1 MRKSVCNKRKLRG
14 RARPRNGD
22 ISLFQRF
29 LKMGASTADCIWQR
43 AESIPELLNPE
54 RSTIMKYR
62 LLGKSGLRVSEAALG
77 TMTFGDEWGWG
88 SPKAEAQKVYETY
101 RDAGGNFID
110 TANFYTNGTSETFL
124 GEFMQG
130 HRESVVLATK
140 YSNAAPGNDPNAA
153 GNHRKSMMQ
162 AVEASLKR
170 LQTDYID
177 LYWVHIWDGITP
189 VEEVMRGLDDLVRQG
204 KILHAGISDAPAWWV
219 AQANTLAEVRGWTQF
234 IGLQIEYSLIERTV
248 ERELI
253 PMAKTLNVG
262 VLAWSPLARGVL
274 SGKYHGEGKADGGRM
289 TNEGMKDFLPEEKR
303 AARIISALKAVSEQ
317 VGRSMAQVAL
327 AWLRYQTVPVIPII
341 GARKVS
347 QLQDNLASLDLELSA
362 EQLKSLDGAAESSS
376 VSPRVFTTEKWFVQL
391 GTAACGIACCSKC
404 GTSCRIVMRVLT

>member
-1 MRKSVCNKRKLRG
+1 
-14 RARPRNGD
+14 
-22 ISLFQRF
+22 
-29 LKMGASTADCIWQR
+29 
-43 AESIPELLNPE
+43 
-54 RSTIMKYR
+54 MKYR

-101 RDAGGNFID
+101 REAGGNFID
-110 TANFYTNGTSETFL
+110 RANFYTNGTSEKFL

-140 YSNAAPGNDPNAA
+140 YSLAVSGNDPNAA
-153 GNHRKSMMQ
+153 GNHRKSMIQ

-177 LYWVHIWDGITP
+177 LYWVHVWDGITP
-189 VEEVMRGLDDLVRQG
+189 AEEVMRGLDDLVRQG
-204 KILHAGISDAPAWWV
+204 KVLYVGISDAPAWWI
-219 AQANTLAEVRGWTQF
+219 AQANALAELRGWTKF

-253 PMAKTLNVG
+253 PMAKALSVG
-262 VLAWSPLARGVL
+262 VVAWSPLARGVL

-289 TNEGMKDFLPEEKR
+289 TKEGMKEFLPEEQR
-303 AARIISALKAVSEQ
+303 ATRIISAVKAVSEQ

-327 AWLRYQTVPVIPII
+327 AWLRDQTVPVIPIM

-347 QLQDNLASLDLELSA
+347 QLQDNLASLDVELSA
-362 EQLKSLDGAAESSS
+362 EQLKSLDGAGRIDPEFPQSIYEREMVRSI
-376 VSPRVFTTEKWFVQL
+376 RYGGMWDRLQL
-391 GTAACGIACCSKC
+391 
-404 GTSCRIVMRVLT
+404 